1 MDVTFIH
8 CARLDVH
15 RRTVMVSCVTPDPTG
30 RRADGFMELQEFG
43 TMTRH
48 LLA

>member
-1 MDVTFIH
+1 MDVIFTH

-15 RRTVMVSCVTPDPTG
+15 RRTVRVSCVTPDPTG
-30 RRADGFMELQEFG
+30 RRSDGFMKLQEFG